1 MIILIHVIYERLCII
16 HVLIVAEQR
25 HKALQEYEPDLKI
38 IQLFYASKQYSMN
51 TISSQLIEFV
61 SKSTLIVEFDLTD
74 FYYALSNY
82 FVKFAKSLCLSFKIC
97 NKAMHINIKIWKTFK
112 LLKFAGDESTK
123 GKWLQNI
130 SCNRIVL
137 EDNLLQLSV
146 NDNKNLIQSKK
157 RFNRFHKLSVN
168 ALVFSILVCKTLIN
182 SILVNSTNL
191 LTHQRFFQF

>member
-1 MIILIHVIYERLCII
+1 MIILIIYERLCII
-16 HVLIVAEQR
+16 HILIVAEQR
-25 HKALQEYEPDLKI
+25 YKALQEYEPDLKI

-61 SKSTLIVEFDLTD
+61 SKSTLIVEFELTD
-74 FYYALSNY
+74 

-97 NKAMHINIKIWKTFK
+97 NKAMHINIKISKTFK

-123 GKWLQNI
+123 GKRLQNI

-146 NDNKNLIQSKK
+146 NDNKNLI
-157 RFNRFHKLSVN
+157 
-168 ALVFSILVCKTLIN
+168 
-182 SILVNSTNL
+182 
-191 LTHQRFFQF
+191 